1 MNVKQPTPFHAVAIL
16 ALLVLVVVSS
26 GCINKLQNTLEPTP
40 TPSIPPSGQDTIF
53 PNESPGSQ
61 TSPVQPQV
69 TFREIVPSK
78 SSAVEEVAPHL
89 TPDPYPIIHGTQLNQ
104 TLKEDP
110 VYSGPYE
117 FEKTYIFRGNATGL
131 RVNVAEG
138 PLYLI
143 YIVTPQNDCLL
154 SPDTCRGDK
163 AKSVNRPYLT
173 ITVRDNQTHE
183 IIAEDGYG
191 REYSS
196 DTGNYEFILESKN
209 TMDGLLSSGGAIGT
223 NTVSPGPR
231 VLKVFQEGTFD
242 ITFEGNFLDIDL
254 KVKTGATPSGT
265 NAGSAPS
272 PAPEIP
278 EEEERW

>member
-1 MNVKQPTPFHAVAIL
+1 MNAKRPSHFPALGIL
-16 ALLVLVVVSS
+16 ALLILVVIST
-26 GCINKLQNTLEPTP
+26 GCIKMLPITTDPVPTP
-40 TPSIPPSGQDTIF
+40 DIIPAASGNEVTGIIPETQPVSVQAVATVAELTPL
-53 PNESPGSQ
+53 
-61 TSPVQPQV
+61 
-69 TFREIVPSK
+69 K
-78 SSAVEEVAPHL
+78 SAAVEEVAPIL
-89 TPDPYPIIHGTQLNQ
+89 TPDPYPIIHGSQLNQ

-117 FEKTYIFRGNATGL
+117 FEKTYVFRGNATGL

-143 YIVTPQNDCLL
+143 YIVKPQNDCLL
-154 SPDTCRGDK
+154 SPETCRGDK

-173 ITVRDNQTHE
+173 ITVRDNQTHDV
-183 IIAEDGYG
+183 IAEDGYG

-209 TMDGLLSSGGAIGT
+209 TMDGLLSSGGAIET

-231 VLKVFQEGTFD
+231 VLKVFREGIFD
-242 ITFEGNFLDIDL
+242 ITFEGNFLDVDL
-254 KVKTGATPSGT
+254 KVKTGATASGASVSPT
-265 NAGSAPS
+265 PEPGS
-272 PAPEIP
+272 EIP

>member
-1 MNVKQPTPFHAVAIL
+1 MKAKRPTLFHTLVIL
-16 ALLVLVVVSS
+16 ALLALVVVSS
-26 GCINKLQNTLEPTP
+26 GCIKTLQNTMDPLPPTDT
-40 TPSIPPSGQDTIF
+40 TPVVQG
-53 PNESPGSQ
+53 NEGAGGTPQ
-61 TSPVQPQV
+61 TQPAPVRPEV
-69 TFREIVPSK
+69 IVAELTPSK
-78 SSAVEEVAPHL
+78 SAAVEEVAPVL
-89 TPDPYPIIHGTQLNQ
+89 TPDPYPILHGIQLNQ
-104 TLKEDP
+104 TVKANP
-110 VYSGPYE
+110 VYTGPYE
-117 FEKTYIFRGNATGL
+117 FEKTYVFRGNATGL

-143 YIVTPQNDCLL
+143 YIVTPQNDCLM
-154 SPDTCRGDK
+154 SPGSCRGDK
-163 AKSVNRPYLT
+163 TKSVNRPYLT

-183 IIAEDGYG
+183 IVAEDGYG

-231 VLKVFQEGTFD
+231 VLKIFREGIFD

-254 KVKTGATPSGT
+254 KVKTGASASGT
-265 NAGSAPS
+265 NAGSASS